1 MHLPTISDEN
11 CDTDYIDARG
21 FQFRVENYD
30 MEGLSSDFLN
40 VDKTMIWPNGD
51 IGKFLIFGYPTKLQ
65 DVDYEKPRVAARI
78 TVVNGIYDGISNS
91 PYVHR
96 LRMERTR
103 QFDPDGLSGGP
114 VFYLGGKPENYFIGF
129 AGMVIRGSAGSEL
142 LHFLEADFLRH
153 FAERVPS
160 GPHIS

>member
-1 MHLPTISDEN
+1 
-11 CDTDYIDARG
+11 
-21 FQFRVENYD
+21 
-30 MEGLSSDFLN
+30 
-40 VDKTMIWPNGD
+40 
-51 IGKFLIFGYPTKLQ
+51 LIFGYPTKLQ

-78 TVVNGIYDGISNS
+78 TVVNGIYDGVSNS

-129 AGMVIRGSAGSEL
+129 AGMVIHGSAASEI

-153 FAERVPS
+153 FAEKMPV
-160 GPHIS
+160 GPHIP